1 MKPRSEAEA
10 VAERYARRAAR
21 DLYDPAR
28 PEVRQM
34 LDERERALR
43 RRFTLLGWHALDE
56 RRVLEVGCGAGGN
69 LQRLLQ
75 MGFRAEH
82 LAGVELLPVRFE
94 AARAAL
100 PAQVRL
106 VQGDA
111 CELDWPAHSVDA
123 VLVATVFSS
132 LLDKAFQRR
141 LASALWRWVRP
152 GGGVLWYDFTVDNP
166 RNPDVRGVPLRHIA
180 ALFPEGR
187 LAYERVTLAPPL
199 ARLACR
205 VHPGAYDVLNALP
218 WLRTHVLAW
227 VEKPDNEVPAPI
239 RAGQRTASD
248 PGCLLP

>member
-1 MKPRSEAEA
+1 VKPRSETEA
-10 VAERYARRAAR
+10 VAERYARRAATG
-21 DLYDPAR
+21 LYDPAR
-28 PEVRQM
+28 PEVRHM

-43 RRFTLLGWHALDE
+43 RRFARLGWHDLDE

-82 LAGVELLPVRFE
+82 LAGVELLPGRFE
-94 AARAAL
+94 LARAAL
-100 PAQVRL
+100 PAPVRL
-106 VQGDA
+106 IQGDA

-132 LLDKAFQRR
+132 LLDEAFQRR
-141 LASALWRWVRP
+141 LATALWRWVRP

-166 RNPDVRGVPLRHIA
+166 RNPDVRGVPLRRIA

-187 LAYERVTLAPPL
+187 LAHERVTLAPPL

-205 VHPGAYDVLNALP
+205 IHPGAYGVLNALP

-227 VEKPDNEVPAPI
+227 VEKPDNRGLASTPAGRP
-239 RAGQRTASD
+239 TASD
-248 PGCLLP
+248 AGRSSP

>member
-1 MKPRSEAEA
+1 MTRRTEPAA
-10 VAERYARRAAR
+10 VVERYARRAATG
-21 DLYDPAR
+21 LYDPAR
-28 PEVRQM
+28 PEVRRM

-43 RRFTLLGWHALDE
+43 RRFARLGWHALGE

-69 LQRLLQ
+69 LARLLQ

-82 LAGVELLPVRFE
+82 LAGVELLPARFE

-100 PAQVRL
+100 PPAVRL

-111 CELDWPAHSVDA
+111 CELDWPAGSVDA

-132 LLDKAFQRR
+132 LLDDAFQQR
-141 LASALWRWVRP
+141 LASALWRWIRP

-166 RNPDVRGVPLRHIA
+166 RNPDVRGVPLRRIA
-180 ALFPEGR
+180 ALFPQGR
-187 LAYERVTLAPPL
+187 VEHERVTLAPPL

-205 VHPGAYDVLNALP
+205 VHPGAYGVLNALP

-227 VEKPDNEVPAPI
+227 VGKPDNEQAAPAVGAQCIAPDCG
-239 RAGQRTASD
+239 R
-248 PGCLLP
+248 PPP